1 LNDVSE
7 AGIQTL
13 RFWASVIKLLLEHG
27 ASPYTTCTYNHF
39 FVDKITGIHSVA
51 DVIKDAFQKLLPQEA
66 SALLQ
71 LLEQKKLEYC
81 KPSEEGKGYKR
92 RLVEE
97 CRESDKRRKGAWRD

>member
-1 LNDVSE
+1 
-7 AGIQTL
+7 
-13 RFWASVIKLLLEHG
+13 
-27 ASPYTTCTYNHF
+27 
-39 FVDKITGIHSVA
+39 VDKITGIHSVA

-71 LLEQKKLEYC
+71 LLEQKKLEHC